1 MCIRDRST
9 TRPGAK
15 CFKITNSRRGSLRFQ
30 WWSSSL
36 VSPLSSRQ
44 KTTLRPHPPT
54 MMGGIELST
63 KWAEESSA
71 LDELLGFEKK
81 PVAVTFTNEEPDVP
95 RPKKMYICRAM
106 KIAGEGRSSLIDI
119 ENSGCGG
126 GSFHCGLTAPPQCK
140 PRRTLQN
147 YLTKG
152 EKLTASVTS
161 FLRMEELGSP
171 PPTGLSERIFI
182 GPLEDAPIR
191 PDLVLFMCNAEQACR
206 ILTLDIYWDGIPA
219 RPEVSG
225 SMCHS
230 AIAYPLVTGRTN
242 LTLGDWTARRAQGY
256 DSGIVF
262 VTVPYERMH

>member
-1 MCIRDRST
+1 
-9 TRPGAK
+9 
-15 CFKITNSRRGSLRFQ
+15 
-30 WWSSSL
+30 
-36 VSPLSSRQ
+36 
-44 KTTLRPHPPT
+44 
-54 MMGGIELST
+54 MGGIQLST
-63 KWAEESSA
+63 KWTEESSA

-126 GSFHCGLTAPPQCK
+126 GSFHCGLTAPPQGK

-147 YLTKG
+147 FLTKG

-171 PPTGLSERIFI
+171 PPTGLSERVFI
-182 GPLEDAPIR
+182 GPMEDAPIR

-219 RPEVSG
+219 RPEVYG

-256 DSGIVF
+256 DSGAVF
-262 VTVPYERMH
+262 VTVPYERMHNLVLAIPECSAGTATAEIPPEFRPSFDN